1 MVLES
6 GSAALSGGM
15 SAEAV
20 VRVSSANARA
30 VDEEGSNDDG
40 DDDDS
45 EDAEETF
52 NVHVVDAL
60 EEEEA

>member
-20 VRVSSANARA
+20 VRVSSANART
-30 VDEEGSNDDG
+30 VDEEGSSIREWG
-40 DDDDS
+40 
-45 EDAEETF
+45 
-52 NVHVVDAL
+52 L
-60 EEEEA
+60 EEGKR